1 MTTHA
6 DAPMVLQRR
15 MLRACRGA
23 GGRFKMADSLG
34 TRLTGRDLLT
44 RILAARSVLD
54 RVLASDE
61 RMVGVLLPPTV
72 GAAVVNAAL
81 ALSGRV
87 AVNLN
92 YTSTQPIL
100 DVCIERAGLRHV
112 ISSPA
117 FLPRV
122 KLDLG
127 SRLLDAG
134 MLRKRATAFDKAL
147 AFVQARLMP
156 LGMLEASLGLDRIGP
171 DDPLTII
178 FTSGST
184 GDPKGVVLSQEN
196 VGSNVRAID
205 ALVHISPSDVAGAW
219 TSAPRMVVKLFV
231 RHGRVSTIGQPK
243 RARK

>member
-1 MTTHA
+1 MTALA

-61 RMVGVLLPPTV
+61 RMVGVLLPPTA
-72 GAAVVNAAL
+72 GGAVVNAAL

-92 YTSTQPIL
+92 YTTSQSIL
-100 DVCIERAGLRHV
+100 DLCIERAGLRHV

-117 FLPRV
+117 FL
-122 KLDLG
+122 
-127 SRLLDAG
+127 
-134 MLRKRATAFDKAL
+134 
-147 AFVQARLMP
+147 
-156 LGMLEASLGLDRIGP
+156 
-171 DDPLTII
+171 
-178 FTSGST
+178 
-184 GDPKGVVLSQEN
+184 
-196 VGSNVRAID
+196 
-205 ALVHISPSDVAGAW
+205 
-219 TSAPRMVVKLFV
+219 
-231 RHGRVSTIGQPK
+231 GRV
-243 RARK
+243 